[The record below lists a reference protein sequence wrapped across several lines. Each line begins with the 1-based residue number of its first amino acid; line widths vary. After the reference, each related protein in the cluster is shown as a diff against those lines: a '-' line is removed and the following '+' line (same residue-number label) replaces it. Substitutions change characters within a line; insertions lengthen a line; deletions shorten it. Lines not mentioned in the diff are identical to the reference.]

1 MPKQPA
7 ISSFFRPINESVP
20 LELTRNEPGSDSEW
34 SDIADNDQEILDSD
48 DEDGF
53 HRIFFKTKKWY
64 RRIFWHLVD
73 LC

>member
-34 SDIADNDQEILDSD
+34 SDITDNDQELLDSD
-48 DEDGF
+48 DEDVIYPRF
-53 HRIFFKTKKWY
+53 DQELQRRKIF
-64 RRIFWHLVD
+64 D
-73 LC
+73 GSQMS